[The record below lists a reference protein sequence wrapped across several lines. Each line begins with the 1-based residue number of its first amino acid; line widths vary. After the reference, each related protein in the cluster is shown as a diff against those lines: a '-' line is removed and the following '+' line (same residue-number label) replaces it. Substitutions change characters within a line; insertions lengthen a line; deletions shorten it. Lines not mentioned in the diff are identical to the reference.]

1 MNINLTL
8 YKNKSDFLF
17 INIKEKKF
25 KESTGIQTLERIEN
39 EGNRVGEKREDR
51 NGMMKE
57 QEREKGQWQM
67 QPFLQ
72 PKVYI
77 INQWIFFKKKKRQ
90 NVGIFYF

>member
-17 INIKEKKF
+17 INMKEEKF

-57 QEREKGQWQM
+57 QEREREDSGRCSHSYSQKCT
-67 QPFLQ
+67 LL
-72 PKVYI
+72 
-77 INQWIFFKKKKRQ
+77 INGFF
-90 NVGIFYF
+90 FF